1 MSNSTESNAGAGMT
15 DSERLYDI
23 VSRLAALE
31 GTLRTFMETWRDQD
45 TAAGLARRVVHER
58 LELQGLQIDRV
69 AKDVL
74 NVQQD
79 VAELK
84 NDIEDTITPTINA
97 VKAKEQRS
105 IGARSILAMLW
116 TGVTAVLAT
125 FAYMAERLVSYLTT
139 RP

>member
-1 MSNSTESNAGAGMT
+1 MSNSIDNNASPMT

-23 VSRLAALE
+23 VSRLSALE
-31 GTLRTFMETWRDQD
+31 ATLRTFMETWRDQD

-84 NDIEDTITPTINA
+84 NEVEDKVMPTVNA
-97 VKAKEQRS
+97 VEAKNQRS

-116 TGVTAVLAT
+116 TGITAVLAT
-125 FAYMAERLVSYLTT
+125 FVYMAERIVSYLTT